1 MGCRSLAS
9 CLNDSLGI
17 EIPDPAGVEIV
28 DPPLDL
34 RPQLRQLVP
43 LERPLVPPVAQ
54 GLADDLATGG
64 VLARRDGGAHRLGDC
79 GSQGD
84 SQAFDGV
91 HKSYFIILS
100 WVFGFALPVCRWS
113 LCLLRL

>member
-17 EIPDPAGVEIV
+17 EIPDPTGVEIV
-28 DPPLDL
+28 DAPLDL
-34 RPQLRQLVP
+34 CPQLRQLVP

-79 GSQGD
+79 GSQGA